1 VNDSQNYLFENDD
14 ELPPPRHSPRFA
26 VIMGA
31 IVLVLLVILASV
43 AAIHTFGNVG
53 IAPTPTPTLTAG
65 SNLFYLATSP
75 SWGSLTVD
83 GHPVRIPAPGD
94 MSNGNQPV
102 PPISLSPGSHQVIW
116 HADPFSPQHCTIFVP
131 TQANITSC
139 LANEK
144 VPVPNHSALTA
155 FVITFTATP
164 AMLPTNQRTAVLQA
178 AQALLNT
185 MQSTATVQPGEHYVD
200 LQAPGFTANATQ
212 PLHATLRL
220 QLDTNPNSNATCVGN
235 FIGQSPTCEIQGQNC
250 HQLCMQ
256 AEPQLV
262 SSADSWDVL
271 AVMHPTWEYTTLSG
285 QVVASNQ
292 PDAAD
297 NTGTEYVVLLF
308 ISWHGSSWH
317 VAINQKLL
325 DPACA
330 AASGSIEQNANLTT
344 EESDPSVSVD
354 WKFTVGPNRADGCLA
369 TASKVGNAIPIAYG
383 LHRFG
388 IFYAVGTLAHRYWPS
403 LPVVDSYEQ
412 GIARQ
417 LEAQST

>member
-1 VNDSQNYLFENDD
+1 MNDSQDNQLENDD
-14 ELPPPRHSPRFA
+14 ELPPSRHLPRFA
-26 VIMGA
+26 VIIGT
-31 IVLVLLVILASV
+31 VLLVLLVILGSV
-43 AAIHTFGNVG
+43 VAIRTFGGVG
-53 IAPTPTPTLTAG
+53 IAPTPTLTPG

-75 SWGSLTVD
+75 SWGNVTID
-83 GHPVRIPAPGD
+83 GQNVHIPAPD
-94 MSNGNQPV
+94 DLSNGNQPV

-144 VPVPNHSALTA
+144 VPVPNESSLTA
-155 FVITFTATP
+155 FIITFTATT
-164 AMLPTNQRTAVLQA
+164 AMLPANQRTAVLQV

-185 MQSTATVQPGEHYVD
+185 MQATTTVQPGERYVD

-262 SSADSWDVL
+262 SSTDSWDVL
-271 AVMHPTWEYTTLSG
+271 AVMLPSWEYTTLSG
-285 QVVASNQ
+285 QVVARNQ
-292 PDAAD
+292 PDVTV
-297 NTGTEYVVLLF
+297 NTGTEYAVLLF
-308 ISWHGSSWH
+308 ISWYGSSWH

-330 AASGSIEQNANLTT
+330 AASGSIEQNPNLTT
-344 EESDPSVSVD
+344 EDSDPSVSVN
-354 WKFTVGPNRADGCLA
+354 WTFTVGPNRANGCLA
-369 TASKVGNAIPIAYG
+369 TASKDGNPTPIAYG
-383 LHRFG
+383 LYRFG
-388 IFYAVGTLAHRYWPS
+388 IFYAVDAAAHRYWPN